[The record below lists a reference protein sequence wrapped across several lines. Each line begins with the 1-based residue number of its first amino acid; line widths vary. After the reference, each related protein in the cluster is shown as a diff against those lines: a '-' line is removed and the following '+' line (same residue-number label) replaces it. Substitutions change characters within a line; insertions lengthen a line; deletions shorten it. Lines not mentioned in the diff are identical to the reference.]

1 MSIHNETMDKTTVI
15 KVEGSEPSVSQEPV
29 PPGTYP
35 CVVIKSS
42 YDETSREC
50 VYDADQMLV
59 RPVRDNK
66 TGIESPVTPE
76 ERSKGFSVH
85 PSGTYIW
92 LLLKVTTPDGEHITS
107 VRPNWINKL
116 RPPNSDRECISQVRE
131 AIGVSSVPLVVGQA
145 VEALHDRPF
154 LVKLRLKKKMG
165 YADRMEN
172 ELAGALPLATSSM
185 PPGFVTAAGAE
196 VVDTVWSSSPPIEAY
211 EGKGNKWG
219 NW

>member
-92 LLLKVTTPDGEHITS
+92 LLLKVTTPDVELPKQRLIHGVVHDEVLLAGYQSDEVMEHRQVVDEVS
-107 VRPNWINKL
+107 PRRPVN
-116 RPPNSDRECISQVRE
+116 V
-131 AIGVSSVPLVVGQA
+131 
-145 VEALHDRPF
+145 
-154 LVKLRLKKKMG
+154 
-165 YADRMEN
+165 ADRRSGCAGSDGLREIPQS
-172 ELAGALPLATSSM
+172 EVAGAALRKAHDSP
-185 PPGFVTAAGAE
+185 VKIVAA
-196 VVDTVWSSSPPIEAY
+196 
-211 EGKGNKWG
+211 
-219 NW
+219 